1 MHSALQAQPVA
12 TGQAYYGADI
22 GLTGSTLL
30 GQRNFIWDIEGSG
43 SNKLLRTYLPFT
55 GLGSGAGFVLGAK
68 IGYPIYEKVDLEAKL
83 RFLTTHTAKSQD
95 FDNLI
100 LDPYHTDVLGQGTSD
115 YSLTQSNISLALL
128 GRYRLTNEFVAIAG
142 FGISDNVANSFS
154 SDQQLTGLQYPHYF
168 RTDTHT
174 NSNVD
179 NLDRSGAVPVDA
191 FATLRAEAQLG
202 VGSTFRIGKDNMLLD
217 VELLV
222 SLPFTSWMSSAGK
235 AHLDS
240 VVANYL
246 NVETPVAAQITYP
259 HLWYATLTFGF
270 RLPLTGSFPPPDHT
284 PDPQPAPITITAVP
298 TKDKEGNIIL
308 TGRVTNSKTG
318 KPVVANVTTVDLNN
332 NNVVSTSTTDSNGF
346 YRVPV
351 TGPGKYS
358 VTANADGYLF
368 GTALFEVDSQ
378 GRILK
383 THPDIKL
390 SEAANGRTRLLVFFE
405 VNKADLQPSSAPELN
420 RAVELMKA
428 MPSMEVEIAGY
439 TDATGSAE
447 YNKALAGRRAN
458 AVRDFLVQ
466 HGIPQNRVEAR
477 GYGEDS
483 PIATNDTEEGRSE
496 NRRVEFVVRKW

>member
-1 MHSALQAQPVA
+1 M
-12 TGQAYYGADI
+12 
-22 GLTGSTLL
+22 
-30 GQRNFIWDIEGSG
+30 
-43 SNKLLRTYLPFT
+43 
-55 GLGSGAGFVLGAK
+55 
-68 IGYPIYEKVDLEAKL
+68 
-83 RFLTTHTAKSQD
+83 
-95 FDNLI
+95 
-100 LDPYHTDVLGQGTSD
+100 
-115 YSLTQSNISLALL
+115 
-128 GRYRLTNEFVAIAG
+128 
-142 FGISDNVANSFS
+142 
-154 SDQQLTGLQYPHYF
+154 
-168 RTDTHT
+168 
-174 NSNVD
+174 
-179 NLDRSGAVPVDA
+179 
-191 FATLRAEAQLG
+191 
-202 VGSTFRIGKDNMLLD
+202 
-217 VELLV
+217 
-222 SLPFTSWMSSAGK
+222 
-235 AHLDS
+235 
-240 VVANYL
+240 
-246 NVETPVAAQITYP
+246 
-259 HLWYATLTFGF
+259 
-270 RLPLTGSFPPPDHT
+270 
-284 PDPQPAPITITAVP
+284 
-298 TKDKEGNIIL
+298 
-308 TGRVTNSKTG
+308 
-318 KPVVANVTTVDLNN
+318 ANVTTVDLNN